1 MAAPAVSV
9 VVPTR
14 GRAGYLE
21 VTLDSL
27 AAQDLDAPW
36 ELVVVDD
43 GSGDGTRE
51 LLERR
56 GVRSVRLDPARG
68 LNAARNAGLRATSAP
83 LVALADDDVAAPPGW
98 LRAYVEGADRH
109 PEAEAFGGP
118 IRARFE
124 GPAPRGCGREDPPV
138 TTLDLGPEDRPC
150 DLVWGAN
157 MLLRR
162 SAAER
167 VGDFDEEIEGGGDE
181 EEWLERLL
189 AAGGRVMYLGGA
201 GLDHRRAGDDA
212 RLRSLVRGAYVRG
225 RAMRAF
231 DTRRGRAPGL
241 GGELR
246 VLAGCGWHTVRRA
259 CPQGL
264 VMGAHSLGRTIE
276 AVRRR

>member
-68 LNAARNAGLRATSAP
+68 LNGARNAGLRATSAP

-118 IRARFE
+118 I
-124 GPAPRGCGREDPPV
+124 
-138 TTLDLGPEDRPC
+138 
-150 DLVWGAN
+150 
-157 MLLRR
+157 
-162 SAAER
+162 
-167 VGDFDEEIEGGGDE
+167 
-181 EEWLERLL
+181 
-189 AAGGRVMYLGGA
+189 
-201 GLDHRRAGDDA
+201 
-212 RLRSLVRGAYVRG
+212 
-225 RAMRAF
+225 
-231 DTRRGRAPGL
+231 
-241 GGELR
+241 
-246 VLAGCGWHTVRRA
+246 
-259 CPQGL
+259 
-264 VMGAHSLGRTIE
+264 
-276 AVRRR
+276 